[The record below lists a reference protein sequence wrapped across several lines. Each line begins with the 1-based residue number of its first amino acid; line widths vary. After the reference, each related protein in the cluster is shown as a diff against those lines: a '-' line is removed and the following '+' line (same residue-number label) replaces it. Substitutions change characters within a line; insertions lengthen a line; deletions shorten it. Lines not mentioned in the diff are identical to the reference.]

1 MQGGDRHYPR
11 CSEAAKAAGGDLT
24 PSVPAPR
31 APVWD
36 EAWANS
42 ASCHT
47 QPPHNA
53 LPLTQQRGRGGSRT
67 PLEPTT
73 TRQGP
78 SAAPP
83 EAGPAGGE
91 AGAGLRARLPGLQP
105 PGCHGYGPPAAITC
119 RPLQPPA
126 VQTSAPHP
134 AHARRRPR
142 PPLRPAALSMR
153 SGPARAA
160 CAAGRW
166 RAGREGGGWGGD
178 DGGRRLR
185 AAPRL
190 QAAPCCP
197 PSATCGWRGWY
208 GRVPGGSRGM
218 RPAGGRVGAWRKRDL
233 KRREKS
239 AGEKWKIKSILA

>member
-1 MQGGDRHYPR
+1 MQGGDGHYPR
-11 CSEAAKAAGGDLT
+11 CSEAAKAAGGDLI

-67 PLEPTT
+67 PPEPTT
-73 TRQGP
+73 TRQGF

-105 PGCHGYGPPAAITC
+105 PGCHGYGPPPPLPAARSN
-119 RPLQPPA
+119 RPQFKPPRRIPRMRAAARALPSAWRLWACAVAPPGLRAPRAVGGRGGREGAEGGMMAAGASGRTRASRQLPAALPQPPA
-126 VQTSAPHP
+126 
-134 AHARRRPR
+134 
-142 PPLRPAALSMR
+142 
-153 SGPARAA
+153 
-160 CAAGRW
+160 
-166 RAGREGGGWGGD
+166 
-178 DGGRRLR
+178 
-185 AAPRL
+185 
-190 QAAPCCP
+190 
-197 PSATCGWRGWY
+197 
-208 GRVPGGSRGM
+208 
-218 RPAGGRVGAWRKRDL
+218 AGGAGTGGPPVAAVGWARLEGEWGL
-233 KRREKS
+233 
-239 AGEKWKIKSILA
+239 GEKEIWKEGRKAQGKNEK